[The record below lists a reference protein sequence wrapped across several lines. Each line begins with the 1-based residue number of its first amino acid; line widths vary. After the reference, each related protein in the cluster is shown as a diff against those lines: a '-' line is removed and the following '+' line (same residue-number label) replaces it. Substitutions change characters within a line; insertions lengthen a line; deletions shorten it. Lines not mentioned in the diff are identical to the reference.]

1 MGREGLR
8 RLVLYSRPG
17 CHLCDE
23 ARIIVCDLIG
33 EVSEVEFAECN
44 IDEDDDLLRAYLER
58 IPVIELDGVLVGELV
73 PDRAALRASLLN
85 TPAR

>member
-1 MGREGLR
+1 VPPSVR
-8 RLVLYSRPG
+8 RAVLYSRPG

-23 ARIIVCDLIG
+23 ARDIVNELIAEANDL
-33 EVSEVEFAECN
+33 ELTERN

-73 PDRAALRASLLN
+73 PDRTALRASLLN

>member
-1 MGREGLR
+1 MGRQGLR
-8 RLVLYSRPG
+8 YLVLYSRPG

-23 ARIIVCDLIG
+23 ARDILNALILDTKD
-33 EVSEVEFAECN
+33 VEFAERD
-44 IDEDDDLLRAYLER
+44 IDGDDELLRAYLER
-58 IPVIELDGVLVGELV
+58 IPVIELDGIVIGELV